1 MDCGTEPAPAETSE
15 RCISREPTS
24 GRLVM
29 LCRGH
34 KGFQY
39 IAGER
44 MPEAYNR
51 ALGLS
56 YEQVEAMEYGALFG
70 FDEELADPD
79 RVRQVREEL
88 GLPVGPIGARRA
100 AAAQPSRAPA
110 DGHSGLA
117 GRHRQLRTL
126 VRGGAGAGAQ
136 EALRLQLGGLPLN
149 EKSEKSRLEGSYTAP
164 QAALPPSRTTM
175 A

>member
-1 MDCGTEPAPAETSE
+1 VDCGTGPAPAKLPE

-29 LCRGH
+29 LCRGR

-88 GLPVGPIGARRA
+88 GLPVGPIGA
-100 AAAQPSRAPA
+100 APA
-110 DGHSGLA
+110 
-117 GRHRQLRTL
+117 
-126 VRGGAGAGAQ
+126 
-136 EALRLQLGGLPLN
+136 P
-149 EKSEKSRLEGSYTAP
+149 
-164 QAALPPSRTTM
+164 PPSRPAPRPTATP
-175 A
+175 ALPEDIGNFAPWFEEALAQGRKKR